1 MQIRYGCELS
11 VTVERP
17 TSLFCLL
24 DIHPDRRKDIIRE
37 TSLRASPPLTLEICH
52 DAFGNVMQRTL
63 LPAGETTL
71 LLDGIIADPGLPDA
85 RAAGARALPVTDLP
99 GDVAIYLNGSRYCET
114 DKLGAIAWN
123 NFGHLAAGT
132 EMVQAICD
140 FTHHRLA
147 FNYKQARCTRTAP
160 SPSKALVSQS

>member
-71 LLDGIIADPGLPDA
+71 LLDGIIADPGTPDA
-85 RAAGARALPVTDLP
+85 RDPAARALPVTDLP
-99 GDVAIYLNGSRYCET
+99 GE
-114 DKLGAIAWN
+114 
-123 NFGHLAAGT
+123 
-132 EMVQAICD
+132 
-140 FTHHRLA
+140 
-147 FNYKQARCTRTAP
+147 
-160 SPSKALVSQS
+160 